1 MTNAADYSWLIDGL
15 PTLAVHIDGNE
26 RIAHVNAAASVIVA
40 PSMIGRHHALA
51 LRRPEAQAAIRKG
64 LDQGERC
71 STRYVVQGPS
81 KDTVYTL
88 TVIPVPKGQGIFCLF
103 DDQSAAE
110 DIQSMRRDFVA
121 NVSHEL
127 RSPLTSMLGFIE
139 TLRTSARND
148 AAARD
153 RFLGI
158 MEREAQR
165 MSRLISDLLHLSR
178 VESQERQRPMDM
190 IQLADI
196 CRATITQLK
205 GLAESSAVAV
215 QLNDPGNLP
224 LVRGDGD
231 QVQQVVQNL
240 VENAIKYGK
249 SGGVVTLT
257 LSQAALPKSAAVRL
271 DVSDKGSGIAPE
283 HLPRLTERFYR
294 VDDHRSRAVGGTGL
308 GLAIVKHIMHRHRGR
323 MLVTSDLGKGSTFS
337 VLLPV
342 D

>member
-1 MTNAADYSWLIDGL
+1 MDPTNYSWLIDGL

-26 RIAHVNAAASVIVA
+26 RIAHINAAANVIVPA
-40 PSMIGRHHALA
+40 TMLGRHHALA
-51 LRRPEAQAAIRKG
+51 LRRPEAQAAIRQG
-64 LDQGERC
+64 LDQGQRC

-81 KDTVYTL
+81 RDTIYTM
-88 TVIPVPKGQGIFCLF
+88 TVIPVPAGQGIFCLF

-139 TLRTSARND
+139 TLRTSARHDEN
-148 AAARD
+148 ARD

-178 VESQERQRPMDM
+178 VEGQERQRPMDL
-190 IQLADI
+190 ISLTDI
-196 CRATITQLK
+196 CRSTMTQLK
-205 GLAESSAVAV
+205 GLAESSDVV
-215 QLNDPGNLP
+215 LQLNDPGNLP
-224 LVRGDGD
+224 KVRGDAD
-231 QVQQVVQNL
+231 QLMQVVQNL

-249 SGGVVTLT
+249 TGGSVTLT
-257 LSQAALPKSAAVRL
+257 LSSAQLPKSPAVRL
-271 DVSDKGSGIAPE
+271 DVKDKGSGIAEE

-308 GLAIVKHIMHRHRGR
+308 GLAIVKHIVHRHRGR
-323 MLVTSDLGKGSTFS
+323 MMVSSSVGVGSTFS